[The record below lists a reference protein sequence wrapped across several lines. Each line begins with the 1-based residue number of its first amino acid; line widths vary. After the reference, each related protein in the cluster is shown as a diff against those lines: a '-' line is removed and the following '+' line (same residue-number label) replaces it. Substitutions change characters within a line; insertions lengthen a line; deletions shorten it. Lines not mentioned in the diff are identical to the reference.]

1 MEMEQTSDSGCSSND
16 GMELSQGTR
25 VIDTCPSENFVKILP
40 NPSAPT
46 SISGSLA
53 SSVPA
58 NFGSTHPLGDHIG
71 MARPSYEAP
80 APATIYLV
88 NTINHKNQQQLAKD
102 HIYNSNSFQV
112 KKIGTIWW
120 QTKVLSMSYKLV
132 QKNIKWEILLQS
144 SQLICQP
151 WIICQTT
158 PIFCEVTMPGSG
170 TIMSST
176 SKAPLKASS

>member
-46 SISGSLA
+46 SIPASLA

-88 NTINHKNQQQLAKD
+88 NTINQKNQQQLAKD

-112 KKIGTIWW
+112 KKIRTIFIS
-120 QTKVLSMSYKLV
+120 LILRCIGLISY
-132 QKNIKWEILLQS
+132 
-144 SQLICQP
+144 
-151 WIICQTT
+151 
-158 PIFCEVTMPGSG
+158 
-170 TIMSST
+170 
-176 SKAPLKASS
+176 